1 MRTECKS
8 ILGLKNSCFPVKS
21 NKAFENITA
30 TSFVWTLNRGRYGS
44 TFAIELSYQTIY
56 NQISAIKSI
65 KIPCSHSFTAQTL
78 SNDATSLR
86 PFHFWLNPSY
96 FCFVTFWHW
105 IFHNKWNTAANTK
118 AFEAS
123 EWSFTFFLL
132 RCLIARRAKHWD
144 LRKNVINV
152 ESTVEKSILSTSP
165 KNLRW
170 RLKEVITKKSSLST
184 FRGECKVVWWWMPR

>member
-1 MRTECKS
+1 MKSTNKIYKINFIQSKICKIKWS
-8 ILGLKNSCFPVKS
+8 AKKSHIKKRRIIVLRLPVKINGNWIQIDFGVKKLSCFPVKIEQS
-21 NKAFENITA
+21 LLEYLQRHFYELWITEGFHLLLLLKCHIK
-30 TSFVWTLNRGRYGS
+30 TVH
-44 TFAIELSYQTIY
+44 

-65 KIPCSHSFTAQTL
+65 KIPCSHNFTAQTL

-118 AFEAS
+118 AFNAS

-132 RCLIARRAKHWD
+132 RCLSAAQGGRNIEICVK
-144 LRKNVINV
+144 
-152 ESTVEKSILSTSP
+152 
-165 KNLRW
+165 
-170 RLKEVITKKSSLST
+170 
-184 FRGECKVVWWWMPR
+184 M